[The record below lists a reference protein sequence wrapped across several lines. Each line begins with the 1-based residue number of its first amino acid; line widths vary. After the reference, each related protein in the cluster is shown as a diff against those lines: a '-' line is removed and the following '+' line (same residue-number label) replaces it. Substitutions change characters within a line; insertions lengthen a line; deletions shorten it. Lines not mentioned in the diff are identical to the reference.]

1 MQEALAILQK
11 YWKYDEFR
19 SPQDEIIDSVLK
31 GKDTF
36 GLMPTGG
43 GKSICFQV
51 PALMKDGICLV
62 ISPLVAL
69 MKDQVQRLQKL
80 GIKAIALTGGIR
92 SDEMIALLDNCEFGN
107 YKFLYLS
114 PERLQSDWILERIK
128 NLPINLIAIDEAHCV
143 SQWGHDFRPAYLKIS
158 NLKAHFPKIPFLALT
173 ASATNRVLEDV
184 ILQLGLEKPAIF
196 KKSFAR
202 KNIAYM
208 VFEVEDK
215 LYRME
220 QILKKNPQ
228 PSIIYVRN
236 RKSCSETASQLQSM
250 GFKATYYHGGLSVKE
265 KEKNMGLWMNEDV
278 PIIVATN
285 AFGMGID
292 KSNVKTVIHI
302 HLPESIES
310 YYQEAGRAGRDEQTD
325 KEGSLNS
332 DENKSNVKQK
342 AFAVLLNSPSDKAQ
356 AQSQFINVLPD
367 KQILTQI
374 YIKLCTYFQIA
385 YGEGINEQFSFNLNH
400 FCQKYSFPTLK
411 TFNAIQFLDRQGV
424 LSLSQEY
431 SEKITMQFI
440 IESKEVIRYMSLNP
454 NDEPVVLSILR
465 TYPGI
470 YESQTAINL
479 SLIAKKASCE
489 EAVIHSILEK
499 LKELAII
506 DYHKK
511 NNDATIIFNEVRE
524 DERTINKVSKY
535 LENQNKQKIAQFESV
550 LQYLNEKN
558 ICKSKLILHY
568 FGEKA
573 EKDCGI
579 CSYCISKKT
588 KVGDTSL
595 ILEKIIGLLKIQDL
609 NSREIQK
616 LTKNSE
622 DTIIFALQDLLENGK
637 IVVKPNN
644 KYTLKSPLRPSQ
656 KSRE

>member
-1 MQEALAILQK
+1 MAEALAILQK
-11 YWKYDEFR
+11 YWKHDKFR
-19 SPQDEIIDSVLK
+19 SPQDEIINSVLD

-69 MKDQVQRLQKL
+69 MKDQVQRLQNL
-80 GIKAIALTGGIR
+80 NIKAIALTGGIQ
-92 SDEMIALLDNCEFGN
+92 SDEMITLLDNCEFGN

-158 NLKAHFPKIPFLALT
+158 RLKTHFPKVPFLALT
-173 ASATNRVLEDV
+173 ASATKTVFDDV
-184 ILQLGLEKPAIF
+184 ILQLGLENPAIF
-196 KKSFAR
+196 QKSFAR

-236 RKSCSETASQLQSM
+236 RKSCSDTASQLQSM
-250 GFKATYYHGGLSVKE
+250 GFKATFYHGGLSVKE
-265 KEKNMGLWMNEDV
+265 KEKNMSLWMNEEAQ
-278 PIIVATN
+278 IIVATN

-292 KSNVKTVIHI
+292 KANVKTVIHI
-302 HLPESIES
+302 HLPESMES
-310 YYQEAGRAGRDEQTD
+310 YYQEAGRAGRNE
-325 KEGSLNS
+325 E
-332 DENKSNVKQK
+332 K
-342 AFAVLLNSPSDKAQ
+342 AFAVLLTSPSDKAQ

-367 KQILTQI
+367 KIILTQI
-374 YIKLCTYFQIA
+374 YIKLCTYFRIA

-400 FCQKYSFPTLK
+400 FCQKYGFPTLK
-411 TFNAIQFLDRQGV
+411 TFNAIQFLDRQGI

-431 SEKITMQFI
+431 TEKITLQFI

-454 NDEPVVLSILR
+454 IDEPVVLSLLR

-470 YESQTAINL
+470 YEAQTAINL
-479 SLIAKKASCE
+479 SLIAKKSNCDE
-489 EAVIHSILEK
+489 TLILSILEK
-499 LKELAII
+499 LKNLEII

-524 DERTINKVSKY
+524 DERTINRVSRY
-535 LENQNKQKIAQFESV
+535 LETQNKQKVAQFESV
-550 LQYLNEKN
+550 LHYINEKKV
-558 ICKSKLILHY
+558 CKSKLILDY
-568 FGEKA
+568 FGEKTQT
-573 EKDCGI
+573 DCGI
-579 CSYCISKKT
+579 CSYCISKK
-588 KVGDTSL
+588 KKSSEGSL
-595 ILEKIIGLLKIQDL
+595 VSEKIIGLLKIQEL

-622 DTIIFALQDLLENGK
+622 DEVIFALQNLLEHNK
-637 IVVKPNN
+637 IAVKPNN
-644 KYTLKSPLRPSQ
+644 KYSLK
-656 KSRE
+656 

>member
-1 MQEALAILQK
+1 
-11 YWKYDEFR
+11 
-19 SPQDEIIDSVLK
+19 
-31 GKDTF
+31 
-36 GLMPTGG
+36 
-43 GKSICFQV
+43 
-51 PALMKDGICLV
+51 
-62 ISPLVAL
+62 
-69 MKDQVQRLQKL
+69 
-80 GIKAIALTGGIR
+80 
-92 SDEMIALLDNCEFGN
+92 
-107 YKFLYLS
+107 
-114 PERLQSDWILERIK
+114 
-128 NLPINLIAIDEAHCV
+128 
-143 SQWGHDFRPAYLKIS
+143 
-158 NLKAHFPKIPFLALT
+158 
-173 ASATNRVLEDV
+173 
-184 ILQLGLEKPAIF
+184 LGLETPAIF

-400 FCQKYSFPTLK
+400 FCQKYGFPTLK

-550 LQYLNEKN
+550 LQYINEKN

-595 ILEKIIGLLKIQDL
+595 ILEKIIGLLEIQDL

-616 LTKNSE
+616 LTKKSE

>member
-1 MQEALAILQK
+1 MQTALQILQK
-11 YWKYDEFR
+11 YWKHDEFR
-19 SPQDEIIDSVLK
+19 SPQEEIINSVLE

-51 PALMKDGICLV
+51 PAMMQDGICLV

-80 GIKAIALTGGIR
+80 DIKAIALTGGIH
-92 SDEMIALLDNCEFGN
+92 SDEIITLLDNCEFGN
-107 YKFLYLS
+107 YKFLYVS
-114 PERLQSDWILERIK
+114 PERLQSDWILDRIK

-143 SQWGHDFRPAYLKIS
+143 SQWGHDFRPAYLKIAH
-158 NLKAHFPKIPFLALT
+158 LKTHFPKVPFLALT
-173 ASATNRVLEDV
+173 ASATKRVLEDV
-184 ILQLGLEKPAIF
+184 IFQLGLEKPAIF
-196 KKSFAR
+196 QKSFAR

-236 RKSCSETASQLQSM
+236 RKACSETALQLHSL
-250 GFKATYYHGGLSVKE
+250 GFKATFYHGGLSIKD
-265 KEKNMGLWMNEDV
+265 KEKNMNLWINEEV
-278 PIIVATN
+278 QIMVATN

-310 YYQEAGRAGRDEQTD
+310 YYQEAGRAGRD
-325 KEGSLNS
+325 
-332 DENKSNVKQK
+332 NKK
-342 AFAVLLNSPSDKAQ
+342 AFAVLLTSPSDKVQ

-367 KQILTQI
+367 KKILTQI

-400 FCQKYSFPTLK
+400 FCQKYGFPTLK

-440 IESKEVIRYMSLNP
+440 IPSKEVIRYMSLNP
-454 NDEPVVLSILR
+454 QEEPVILAILR

-470 YESQTAINL
+470 YDTQTAINL
-479 SLIAKKASCE
+479 SLIGKKAICNETVLNS
-489 EAVIHSILEK
+489 VLDK
-499 LKELAII
+499 LKTLDII

-511 NNDATIIFNEVRE
+511 NNDSTIIFNEVRE
-524 DERTINKVSKY
+524 DERTINRVSKY
-535 LENQNKQKIAQFESV
+535 LETQNQQKIAQFEAV
-550 LQYLNEKN
+550 LNYINEKKV
-558 ICKSKLILHY
+558 CKSKLILNY
-568 FGEKA
+568 FGETVNA
-573 EKDCGI
+573 DCGI
-579 CSYCISKKT
+579 CSYCVSKKSNSSA
-588 KVGDTSL
+588 TSL
-595 ILEKIIGLLKIQDL
+595 ISEKIIGLLKIQDL

-622 DTIIFALQDLLENGK
+622 DDVIFALQNLLENNT
-637 IVVKPNN
+637 IAINPNN
-644 KYTLKSPLRPSQ
+644 KYSLK
-656 KSRE
+656 

>member
-92 SDEMIALLDNCEFGN
+92 SDEMITLLDNCEFGN

-128 NLPINLIAIDEAHCV
+128 NLPVNLIAIDEAHCV

-158 NLKAHFPKIPFLALT
+158 NLKAHFPKVPFLALT

-278 PIIVATN
+278 QIIVATN

-302 HLPESIES
+302 HLPESMES

-332 DENKSNVKQK
+332 DENKSKVTQK

-374 YIKLCTYFQIA
+374 YIKLCTHFQIA

-400 FCQKYSFPTLK
+400 FCQRYGFPTLK

-431 SEKITMQFI
+431 SERITMQFI

-454 NDEPVVLSILR
+454 NDEPVILSILR

-511 NNDATIIFNEVRE
+511 NNDATIVFNEVRE
-524 DERTINKVSKY
+524 DERTINRVSKY

-550 LQYLNEKN
+550 LQYINEKN

-588 KVGDTSL
+588 KVSDTFL
-595 ILEKIIGLLKIQDL
+595 ILDKIIGLLKTQDL

-637 IVVKPNN
+637 ITVNPNN
-644 KYTLKSPLRPSQ
+644 KYSLK
-656 KSRE
+656 

>member
-208 VFEVEDK
+208 FFEVEDK

-278 PIIVATN
+278 QIIVATN

-400 FCQKYSFPTLK
+400 FCQKYGFPTLK

-550 LQYLNEKN
+550 LQYINEKN

-595 ILEKIIGLLKIQDL
+595 ILEKIIGLLEIQDL

>member
-1 MQEALAILQK
+1 MSEALAILQK
-11 YWKYDEFR
+11 YWKHDTFR
-19 SPQDEIIDSVLK
+19 SPQDEIINSVLD

-43 GKSICFQV
+43 GKSVCFQV

-92 SDEMIALLDNCEFGN
+92 SDEMITLLDNCEFGN

-143 SQWGHDFRPAYLKIS
+143 SQWGHDFRPAYLKIA
-158 NLKAHFPKIPFLALT
+158 NLKTYFPKVPFLALT

-184 ILQLGLEKPAIF
+184 ILQLGLEQPAIF
-196 KKSFAR
+196 RKSFAR

-215 LYRME
+215 LYRIE
-220 QILKKNPQ
+220 QILNKNPQ

-236 RKSCSETASQLQSM
+236 RKSCSETASQLQSL
-250 GFKATYYHGGLSVKE
+250 GFNATFYHGGLSIKE
-265 KEKNMGLWMNEDV
+265 KEKNMSRWMNEEAQ
-278 PIIVATN
+278 IMIATN

-310 YYQEAGRAGRDEQTD
+310 YYQEAGRAGRDEQ
-325 KEGSLNS
+325 
-332 DENKSNVKQK
+332 K
-342 AFAVLLNSPSDKAQ
+342 AFAVLLTSQSDKVQ

-367 KQILTQI
+367 KKILTQI

-385 YGEGINEQFSFNLNH
+385 YGEGINEQFSFNLNR
-400 FCQKYSFPTLK
+400 FCQKYGFPTLK
-411 TFNAIQFLDRQGV
+411 TFNAIQFLDRQGI
-424 LSLSQEY
+424 LSLTQEY
-431 SEKITMQFI
+431 SERITMQFMI
-440 IESKEVIRYMSLNP
+440 PSKEVIRYMSLNS
-454 NDEPVVLSILR
+454 NDEPVILTILR

-470 YESQTAINL
+470 YETQTAINL

-499 LKELAII
+499 LKGLNLI

-524 DERTINKVSKY
+524 DERTINRVSKY
-535 LENQNKQKIAQFESV
+535 LENQNKQKVAQFESV
-550 LQYLNEKN
+550 LNYVNEKN
-558 ICKSKLILHY
+558 VCKSKLILDY

-573 EKDCGI
+573 VSGCGI
-579 CSYCISKKT
+579 CSYCISKET
-588 KVGDTSL
+588 KSIDSSL
-595 ILEKIIGLLKIQDL
+595 ISEKIISLLKLEDMS
-609 NSREIQK
+609 SREIQK
-616 LTKNSE
+616 LSKNTE
-622 DTIIFALQDLLENGK
+622 DAVIFALQNLLENNK
-637 IVVKPNN
+637 IAVKPNN
-644 KYTLKSPLRPSQ
+644 KYTLKS
-656 KSRE
+656 